1 MAKLLEESSKRARV
15 LLPEHLIGRGPQ
27 CALRLAE
34 KNYISSQHAVV
45 RWAGNGWEALDRGSR
60 NGTRLDGAPLEPGR
74 AYRLSKGSVLS
85 FGHPDERWT
94 LSDADEPKVMALA
107 LDTGEAHFEH
117 LGMIG
122 VPSNENPDCTLFQD
136 TDSAWK
142 LEDADGSVHALHDGQ
157 IFESNGQRYAF
168 SHPSAS
174 DMTAGVDPDSAG
186 EPPTL
191 QFLVSSDEDFVELA
205 LLYDKRSVAL
215 GSRGHNYLLLTLARQ
230 RLADAANNVPA
241 SSSGW
246 MDKEQ
251 LADGLRITPQLI
263 DGEIFRIRK
272 HFASHG
278 LPEAAIIIERRART
292 RQIRLGLS
300 RVRVE
305 RG

>member
-1 MAKLLEESSKRARV
+1 MAKLLEDSSKRACV
-15 LLPEHLIGRGPQ
+15 LLSEHLIGRGPQ

-34 KNYISSQHAVV
+34 KNYVSSQHAVV
-45 RWAGNGWEALDRGSR
+45 RWAGNCWEALDRGSR

-85 FGHPDERWT
+85 FGHPEERWT
-94 LSDADEPKVMALA
+94 LSDASEPKVMALA
-107 LDTGEAHFEH
+107 LASGEAHFEH

-122 VPSNENPDCTLFQD
+122 VPSNENPNTTLFQD
-136 TDSAWK
+136 TDGAWK

-157 IFESNGQRYAF
+157 TFEANGQRYAF
-168 SHPSAS
+168 SRPRAS
-174 DMTAGVDPDSAG
+174 DMTAGVDPDTLG

-191 QFLVSSDEDFVELA
+191 QFLVSSDEDFVELS

-230 RLADAANNVPA
+230 RLADSANNVPA
-241 SSSGW
+241 GSSGW

-278 LPEAAIIIERRART
+278 LAEAAVIIERRART

-305 RG
+305 RR

>member
-1 MAKLLEESSKRARV
+1 MAKLLEESSKRSCV

-34 KNYISSQHAVV
+34 KNYVSSQHAVV
-45 RWAGNGWEALDRGSR
+45 RWAGNSWEALDRGSR
-60 NGTRLDGAPLEPGR
+60 NGTRLDGASLEPGR
-74 AYRLSKGSVLS
+74 AYRLAKGSVLS
-85 FGHPDERWT
+85 FGHPDERWA
-94 LSDADEPKVMALA
+94 LSDASEPQVMALA

-122 VPSNENPDCTLFQD
+122 VPSNENPSCTLFQD
-136 TDSAWK
+136 TDGAWK
-142 LEDADGSVHALHDGQ
+142 LEDADGSVHVLRDGQ
-157 IFESNGQRYAF
+157 TFESDGQRFAF
-168 SHPSAS
+168 SRPSSS
-174 DMTAGVDPDSAG
+174 DLTAGVDPAANA

-191 QFLVSSDEDFVELA
+191 QFLVSSDEDFVELT
-205 LLYDKRSVAL
+205 LQYDKRSVAL

-230 RLADAANNVPA
+230 RLADSANNVPVG
-241 SSSGW
+241 SSGW

-251 LADGLRITPQLI
+251 LAEGLRITPQLI

-278 LPEAAIIIERRART
+278 LVEAATIIERRART

-305 RG
+305 RR